1 MKSSNSSEMSISSDR
16 LPAYEKR
23 LIVLSLTVC
32 SVATVFG
39 GYEDSRTDSA
49 VFGGRL
55 LLAISDVDMPA
66 SAYVDGKLKVGSR
79 DGKEKDT
86 LTIVRLPLTFS
97 GIPDRDVEMSE
108 LDLPNSVIGSPFALA
123 VSPDGGV
130 AYVLETFGE
139 APEGVESVANVFDD
153 FPRISVL
160 RSVDI
165 SDPMNPKKIDELELG
180 PGYHTVDVHPRGHLL
195 AVCSDQ
201 PKEQIGLIGVE
212 NGEFGFFGRYALRG
226 VEDESAQTGNIQWHP
241 SGRFFA
247 ITLTMS
253 DAVAFY
259 ALIGGRETEKPEIEP
274 WGEQVKVGRFPYSG
288 VWTPDGRHF
297 ITTDDQWG
305 DDVPGFYI
313 DPPPGEL
320 SVIRFESEEGDDRLE
335 HRVVSKAESGISPEG
350 IAVSPDGR
358 LVATAN
364 LVRSFLPWDDSRL
377 TQYSSMSLFDLN
389 PLSGK
394 IKHLADY
401 RLQGILPESLVF
413 DPTGESLAVA
423 IYERFDP
430 RDSRGAIEF
439 WRILGTDPPS
449 LEPSGYSISVKRGAH
464 TLALVAN

>member
-1 MKSSNSSEMSISSDR
+1 MPRPGNS
-16 LPAYEKR
+16 
-23 LIVLSLTVC
+23 LIVLSLIFC
-32 SVATVFG
+32 CVAAADVDN
-39 GYEDSRTDSA
+39 EISRSGSTL
-49 VFGGRL
+49 FEGRL
-55 LLAISDVDMPA
+55 LLAISDADMPA
-66 SAYVDGKLKVGSR
+66 SAYVDGKLIVGSCH
-79 DGKEKDT
+79 GEEKDT
-86 LTIVRLPLTFS
+86 LTVIKLPLTIS
-97 GIPDRDVEMSE
+97 GTPDRDVEMSE

-212 NGEFGFFGRYALRG
+212 N
-226 VEDESAQTGNIQWHP
+226 ESAQTGNIQWHP

-259 ALIGGRETEKPEIEP
+259 ALIGARETEKPEIEP

-305 DDVPGFYI
+305 EDVPGFYI

-364 LVRSFLPWDDSRL
+364 LVRSFLPWDDPRL
-377 TQYSSMSLFDLN
+377 TQYSSMSLFNFD
-389 PLSGK
+389 PLSGE
-394 IKHLADY
+394 ILRLADF

-413 DPTGESLAVA
+413 DPTGESLAVV

-430 RDSRGAIEF
+430 RNSRGAIEF
-439 WRILGTDPPS
+439 WRVLGTNPPG

-464 TLALVAN
+464 TLVLVPN